1 MLGFGSQW
9 WWLCDGCY
17 AWQVVPNKNKVFP
30 TLDPH
35 LVGRGIVNI
44 VEKGLA
50 KKVFLALVNPL
61 MK

>member
-1 MLGFGSQW
+1 VVDVWRLQ
-9 WWLCDGCY
+9 
-17 AWQVVPNKNKVFP
+17 WQVVPNKNKVFP

-50 KKVFLALVNPL
+50 KKGFLDSG
-61 MK
+61 